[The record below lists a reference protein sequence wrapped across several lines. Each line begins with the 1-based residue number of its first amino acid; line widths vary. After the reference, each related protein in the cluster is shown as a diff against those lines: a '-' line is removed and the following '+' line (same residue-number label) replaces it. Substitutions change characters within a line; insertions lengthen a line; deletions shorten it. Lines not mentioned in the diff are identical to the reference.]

1 LLDLPGAGLEE
12 VHRTRL
18 NGFLSDLKASGVEAE
33 AVKVFAAATIA
44 ELVQVY
50 DTYYRGLSN
59 DAAHPSVT
67 SLNRHLKANDVGEVS
82 GFHWGPDV
90 EDVEDT
96 MNNACTAAIY
106 LVAFAQ
112 QIVTEEAVFERLDL
126 CWDQYKKLVE
136 AKTAPVV
143 GRAAT

>member
-1 LLDLPGAGLEE
+1 M
-12 VHRTRL
+12 
-18 NGFLSDLKASGVEAE
+18 
-33 AVKVFAAATIA
+33 
-44 ELVQVY
+44 
-50 DTYYRGLSN
+50 
-59 DAAHPSVT
+59 
-67 SLNRHLKANDVGEVS
+67 GEVS
-82 GFHWGPDV
+82 GFNWGPDV

-143 GRAAT
+143 GGAAT